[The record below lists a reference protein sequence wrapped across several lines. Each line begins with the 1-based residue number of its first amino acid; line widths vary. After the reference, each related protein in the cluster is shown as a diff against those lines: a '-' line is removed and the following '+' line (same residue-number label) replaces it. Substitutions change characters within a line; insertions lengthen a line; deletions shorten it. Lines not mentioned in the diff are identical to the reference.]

1 VEVKIGIKGA
11 LRELTVET
19 TLGPDEVAAAVREAI
34 ASDDG
39 VLVLAGEKGQQVIV
53 PRDKLAYVEIGEQ
66 VERRV
71 GFGAM

>member
-1 VEVKIGIKGA
+1 VEVKIGVKGG

-19 TLGPDEVAAAVREAI
+19 TLGADEVEAAVRAAVADEG
-34 ASDDG
+34 G

-53 PRDKLAYVEIGEQ
+53 PADKLAYIEIGEQ

-71 GFGAM
+71 GFSL